1 MPMIRDD
8 LFTRL
13 LAYHEAHGCWGPLR
27 PAFDEGD
34 LHNTGLVLC
43 RSHARARADAEAHA
57 LLDALFGMQE
67 VRRRILR
74 REVMEALF
82 AKAEAERAAVSTPP
96 EVEPVAVISGR
107 PSRRVRR
114 RQEDAAAEE

>member
-82 AKAEAERAAVSTPP
+82 AKAEAASDAVVAPP
-96 EVEPVAVISGR
+96 DVEPVAVVSGR
-107 PSRRVRR
+107 QSRRVRR
-114 RQEDAAAEE
+114 RQENAAAEE